1 MSVVRIPL
9 NLASEPFRKDRPI
22 LVASAVT
29 ALLLLAV
36 LAMQVRI
43 IASER
48 DAARESREMMA
59 VIEQQLR
66 AANAEQAKLEAQLRQ
81 PANSAV
87 IDRSA
92 FINSLLLRK
101 GISWTR
107 MFEDLEKIFPGNVR
121 LVAVRPYLTADNLV
135 QLDMIVGSQTAE
147 PVIVLLQR
155 LENSSTFGATSLLS
169 SQPPSQNEPLYRFR
183 VSVNYAQKL

>member
-1 MSVVRIPL
+1 MSVARIPL
-9 NLASEPFRKDRPI
+9 NLASEPFRKDRPV

-29 ALLLLAV
+29 AALLIAV
-36 LAMQVRI
+36 LAMQ
-43 IASER
+43 IAIVLRER
-48 DAARESREMMA
+48 EGARESREMIAA
-59 VIEQQLR
+59 VEQQMR
-66 AANAEQAKLEAQLRQ
+66 TVNAEQARLEAQLRQ
-81 PANSAV
+81 PGNAAV

-107 MFEDLEKIFPGNVR
+107 LFEDLEKIFPGSVR
-121 LVAVRPYLTADNLV
+121 LVAVRPYLTADNMV

-147 PVIVLLQR
+147 PVIELLRR
-155 LENSSTFGATSLLS
+155 LESSSTFGATSLLS

>member
-1 MSVVRIPL
+1 MSLVRIPL
-9 NLASEPFRKDRPI
+9 NLASEPFRRDRPV

-29 ALLLLAV
+29 VTLLIAV
-36 LAMQVRI
+36 LAMQ
-43 IASER
+43 IAIVLRER
-48 DAARESREMMA
+48 EGARESREMIAA
-59 VIEQQLR
+59 VEQQMR
-66 AANAEQAKLEAQLRQ
+66 MVNAEQARLEGQLRQ
-81 PANSAV
+81 PANAAV

-107 MFEDLEKIFPGNVR
+107 LFEDLEKIFPGSVR
-121 LVAVRPYLTADNLV
+121 LVAVRPYLAADNMV

-147 PVIVLLQR
+147 PVIELLRR
-155 LENSSTFGATSLLS
+155 LESSSTFGATSLLS

-183 VSVNYAQKL
+183 VSVSYAQKL

>member
-1 MSVVRIPL
+1 MSMVRIPL
-9 NLASEPFRKDRPI
+9 NLASEPFRKDRPV
-22 LVASAVT
+22 LVASTATAV
-29 ALLLLAV
+29 LLVAV
-36 LAMQVRI
+36 LAMQVSIVVR
-43 IASER
+43 ER
-48 DAARESREMMA
+48 EGARESREMIA
-59 VIEQQLR
+59 AIEQQTRLVR
-66 AANAEQAKLEAQLRQ
+66 AEQARLEAQLRQ
-81 PANSAV
+81 PANAAV
-87 IDRSA
+87 LDRSA

-107 MFEDLEKIFPGNVR
+107 LFEDLEKIFPGTVR

-147 PVIVLLQR
+147 PVIELLQR

-169 SQPPSQNEPLYRFR
+169 SQPPSQNEPLFRFR

>member
-1 MSVVRIPL
+1 MQTPRIPL
-9 NLASEPFRKDRPI
+9 NLASEPFRRDRPL
-22 LVASAVT
+22 LVASAAT
-29 ALLLLAV
+29 AV
-36 LAMQVRI
+36 LL
-43 IASER
+43 IAVLILQITIVLRER
-48 DAARESREMMA
+48 EAARESRELSGA
-59 VIEQQLR
+59 IQAQLR
-66 AANAEQAKLEAQLRQ
+66 SVSQEQAKLEAQLRE
-81 PANSAV
+81 PANAAV

-121 LVAVRPYLTADNLV
+121 LVAVRPYLTADNMV
-135 QLDMIVGSQTAE
+135 QLDMIVGAQTAE
-147 PVIVLLQR
+147 PVIQLLQR
-155 LENSSTFGATSLLS
+155 LESSSTFGATSLLS

>member
-1 MSVVRIPL
+1 MQLPRIPL
-9 NLASEPFRKDRPI
+9 NLASEPFRRDRPI

-29 ALLLLAV
+29 ALLLIAV
-36 LAMQVRI
+36 LALQISI
-43 IASER
+43 IAKER
-48 DAARESREMMA
+48 EAARESRELTA
-59 VIEQQLR
+59 TIEAQLR
-66 AANAEQAKLEAQLRQ
+66 AVSQEQTKLEAQLRE
-81 PANSAV
+81 PANAAV

-121 LVAVRPYLTADNLV
+121 LVAVRPYLTADNMV
-135 QLDMIVGSQTAE
+135 QLDMIVGAQTAE
-147 PVIVLLQR
+147 PVIQLLQR
-155 LENSSTFGATSLLS
+155 LESSSTFGATSLLS